1 MKLFKSI
8 SIVAFFTL
16 AACNAGTSQNLLDVD
31 KFEAK
36 LNSSADAQIVDV
48 RTPEEFGSGHLLN
61 ASNINIDDAAFDT
74 QIGKLD
80 KAKPTFVYCLAG
92 GRSANAVK
100 KLKDAGFTELYDMK
114 GGFRAWSGARKLVD
128 TGNGVVAPAAQKIT
142 GMTKAD
148 LEKILTSKRYVIVD
162 FSAKWCGPCKV
173 LAPVLDKIGK
183 EMGDKVFII
192 KIDTDENPIVSDEFK
207 IESLPTLM
215 YFNGTK
221 LLGKTLGWRGEAALR
236 KDVTSFDLLA
246 K

>member
-8 SIVAFFTL
+8 SIIAFFTL
-16 AACNAGTSQNLLDVD
+16 AACNAGTSQSLLDID

-36 LNSSADAQIVDV
+36 LNAAPDAQIVDV

-74 QIGKLD
+74 QIAKLD

-92 GRSANAVK
+92 GRSANAIK
-100 KLKDAGFTELYDMK
+100 KMKDAGFTELYDMK
-114 GGFRAWSGARKLVD
+114 GGFRAWSGARKPVD
-128 TGNGVVAPAAQKIT
+128 TGNGVAAPVEKKIT

-148 LEKILTSKRYVIVD
+148 LDKILTGKRYVIVD

-215 YFNGTK
+215 YFNDTK

>member
-8 SIVAFFTL
+8 SIIAFFTL
-16 AACNAGTSQNLLDVD
+16 AACNAGTSQSLLDVD

-36 LNSSADAQIVDV
+36 LNAATDAQIVDV
-48 RTPEEFGSGHLLN
+48 RTPEEFNGGHLLN
-61 ASNINIDDAAFDT
+61 ASNINVDDAAFDSK
-74 QIGKLD
+74 ISKLD
-80 KAKPTFVYCLAG
+80 KSKPTFVYCLAG

-100 KLKDAGFTELYDMK
+100 KMQDAGFKEVYDMK
-114 GGFRAWSGARKLVD
+114 GGFRAWSGARKPVD
-128 TGNGVVAPAAQKIT
+128 TGNGVVAPAEQKIT

-148 LEKILTSKRYVIVD
+148 LDKILTGKRYAIVD

-192 KIDTDENPIVSDEFK
+192 KIDTDENPIVSDEYK
-207 IESLPTLM
+207 VESLPTLY

-221 LLGKTLGWRGEAALR
+221 VLGKTLGWRGEAALR
-236 KDVTSFDLLA
+236 KDIASFDLLA

>member
-8 SIVAFFTL
+8 AIVTIFTL
-16 AACNAGTSQNLLDVD
+16 VACNSVTSQNVLDVD

-36 LNSSADAQIVDV
+36 LKSTADAQLIDV
-48 RTPEEFGSGHLLN
+48 RTTDEYNSGHLTN
-61 ASNINIDDAAFDT
+61 AVNINVDDAAFDAN
-74 QIGKLD
+74 IARLD
-80 KAKPTFVYCLAG
+80 KSKPTFVYCLAG

-100 KLKDAGFTELYDMK
+100 KMKDAGFKELYDMK
-114 GGFRAWSGARKLVD
+114 GGFRAWSGAGKPVD
-128 TGNGVVAPAAQKIT
+128 TGNGIAAPVEKKTT

-148 LEKILTSKRYVIVD
+148 LDKLLTGKRFAIVD

-183 EMGDKVFII
+183 EMGDKVFIL
-192 KIDTDENPIVSDEFK
+192 KIDTDENPVISDELN

-215 YFNGTK
+215 YYNGTK
-221 LLGKTLGWRGEAALR
+221 LLGKTLGWRGEPALR
-236 KDVTSFDLLA
+236 SDVTSFDKLA